1 MRELFTRTGGVVL
14 VAGLALAVAACGGDT
29 ETADEAENNLIDS
42 NMILDEPAND
52 ASAMESVGDVT
63 QPVDVIENETGND
76 GNDADAAE
84 TLGETSGGDT
94 GGNTVDSNV
103 SGM

>member
-1 MRELFTRTGGVVL
+1 MRDIPSRSATFAF
-14 VAGLALAVAACGGDT
+14 VAGLALAVAGCGGAS
-29 ETADEAENNLIDS
+29 EPAEEAGTNLGDS

-52 ASAMESVGDVT
+52 ASAMESAAEVT
-63 QPVDVIENETGND
+63 QPVDVIENSSANESVET
-76 GNDADAAE
+76 E
-84 TLGETSGGDT
+84 PLGETSGGDT

>member
-1 MRELFTRTGGVVL
+1 MRVILSRSVTFAF
-14 VAGLALAVAACGGDT
+14 VAGLALAVAGCSGSSEPAA
-29 ETADEAENNLIDS
+29 EADANLAES

-52 ASAMESVGDVT
+52 ASAVESAAAGT
-63 QPVDVIENETGND
+63 QPVDVIETTTTN
-76 GNDADAAE
+76 AAE
-84 TLGETSGGDT
+84 ETEPLGETSGGDT